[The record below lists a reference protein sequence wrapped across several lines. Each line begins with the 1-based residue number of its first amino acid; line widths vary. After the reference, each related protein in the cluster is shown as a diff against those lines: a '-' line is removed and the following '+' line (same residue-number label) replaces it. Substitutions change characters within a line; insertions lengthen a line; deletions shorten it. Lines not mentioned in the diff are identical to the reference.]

1 MANTSKSQ
9 RKQLLSVWVLIIA
22 LFLTFRIHT
31 NFPINFAEAKE
42 SYTAYSIIH
51 TGRDTNGNLP
61 GILFRGDNNY
71 LSTLGVYLRIPT
83 IWLFGLNTAAVRIPT
98 IVLGGLAV
106 YAVFLSSLL
115 ILKSRLQAAI
125 ASLVFSLSPFFIQ
138 LSLFNLGLTGALAFS
153 LFASYMLFTQK
164 WYSAVFLSFLGVLS
178 DFSSIPFLACLFVG
192 ESYIRKGKKVS
203 LSVLVVSLM
212 AIVVFLLA
220 SPQLIS
226 FFKRNTVYRE
236 IQPQNFTYLI
246 DQRLSFGQLYGSPLI
261 TEKFNFNRIAHNKV
275 FYGANAL
282 SRSLIENFNYE
293 KLTSSFQAGTILS
306 REAVDPKSLPRFFF
320 WEVPFILLAMI
331 VLGKRLPKQHKLLAV
346 SALSTVVIFSKET
359 YVYLLPFLALGYTIL
374 LTYLWQ
380 IRFSLRPALISLG
393 LLFLVITYAS
403 FYDLLNYHQEKWLPE
418 NDFRQYQI
426 WNTITN
432 QDINEKKVIVTDRLG
447 EPAYYYL
454 YYKKVDPNA
463 FREGK
468 TLSTNSSSGIQR
480 INQVGGVEFK
490 SFKYFESPRGKDE
503 VWVGLGGEFLGEN
516 QKFEDVSNVTDG
528 VVFQKI
534 LGVSQANKFLGD
546 QLWFV
551 KTTLQ

>member
-1 MANTSKSQ
+1 MAKSTGW
-9 RKQLLSVWVLIIA
+9 KIDFTYLAWAFLIG
-22 LFLTFRIHT
+22 LFFVFRSNP
-31 NFPINFAEAKE
+31 NFPVTFQEAEE

-51 TGRDTNGNLP
+51 TGRDTNDNLP
-61 GILFRGDNNY
+61 GLLFRGDNNY

-83 IWLFGLNTAAVRIPT
+83 IWLLGLNTTAVRIPT
-98 IVLGGLAV
+98 VVLGGLAV

-115 ILKSRLQAAI
+115 ILKSRLQATI
-125 ASLVFSLSPFFIQ
+125 VSLVFSLSPFFIQ
-138 LSLFNLGLTGALAFS
+138 LSLFNLGLIGAVAFS
-153 LFASYMLFTQK
+153 LLASYMLFTQR

-178 DFSSIPFLACLFVG
+178 DFSSIPFLTCLFVG
-192 ESYIRKGKKVS
+192 ESYVRKGKKVS
-203 LSVLVVSLM
+203 LSVLVASLT
-212 AIVVFLLA
+212 AIVVFLLID
-220 SPQLIS
+220 PRLIG
-226 FFKRNTVYRE
+226 FFKRTTTYRE
-236 IQPQNFTYLI
+236 VQPQNFTYLV
-246 DQRLSFGQLYGSPLI
+246 DQRLSFGQLYSSPLI
-261 TEKFNFNRIAHNKV
+261 TEKFNFNRIAHNKI
-275 FYGANAL
+275 FYRANAL
-282 SRSLIENFNYE
+282 SQSLIGNFNYE
-293 KLTSSFQAGTILS
+293 KLTSSSQAGTILS
-306 REAVDPKSLPRFFF
+306 KETVDSKSLPRFFF
-320 WEVPFILLAMI
+320 WEIPFILLAVI
-331 VLGKRLPKQHKLLAV
+331 VLAKRLPKQHKLLVV
-346 SALSTVVIFSKET
+346 SALATVVIFSKET
-359 YVYLLPFLALGYTIL
+359 LVYLLPFLALGYTIL

-380 IRFSLRPALISLG
+380 IRFFLRPALISLG

-454 YYKKVDPNA
+454 YYKKVDPNV

-468 TLSTNSSSGIQR
+468 ALSTNSSSGIQR
-480 INQVGGVEFK
+480 VNRVGGVEFK

-503 VWVGLGGEFLGEN
+503 VWVGMGGEFLGEN
-516 QKFEDVSNVTDG
+516 QKFKDVSNVTDG

-534 LGVSQANKFLGD
+534 LGVNQANKFLGD